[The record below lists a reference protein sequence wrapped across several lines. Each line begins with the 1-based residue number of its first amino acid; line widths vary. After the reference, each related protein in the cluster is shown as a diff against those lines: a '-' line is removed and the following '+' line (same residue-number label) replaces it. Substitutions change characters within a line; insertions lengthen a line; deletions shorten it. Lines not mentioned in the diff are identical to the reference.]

1 MLSALSSHW
10 LYLSLGLGI
19 TTEADTI
26 TTREVAPTIT
36 LFMLISI
43 TTGVMQVVL
52 GTGTTVN
59 GMGINITT
67 AGTGT
72 ALALWRVLP

>member
-36 LFMLISI
+36 LFMLIS
-43 TTGVMQVVL
+43 TTSSVMQVVL
-52 GTGTTVN
+52 GTGTTAS
-59 GMGINITT
+59 GMGIIITT
-67 AGTGT
+67 DGTGT
-72 ALALWRVLP
+72 ALERWLVLP